1 MPDPWSYAAKTRNE
15 YAEQVAL
22 FMWAAVAQRFGPEIA
37 NRLETYTVP
46 GWAKRV
52 YDTSQL
58 EHNINGKNA
67 RPMPELEWLH
77 AIKNQGHGDA
87 IRGAQS
93 KAEGV
98 KAGVPDTMLPIT
110 RGAHIDGMGVFQG
123 CMTPGFYLE
132 LKRRKSARGAEG
144 KLSPDQIRW
153 HAHLVEAGYKVGTY
167 IGWELARDALCEYLG
182 RTQ

>member
-37 NRLETYTVP
+37 NRLESYTIP
-46 GWAKRV
+46 GWAKNT
-52 YDTSQL
+52 YDASQL
-58 EHNINGKNA
+58 LHNINGKNA
-67 RPMPELEWLH
+67 RPMPELEWFH

-98 KAGVPDTMLPIT
+98 KAGVPDTMLPEPKDT
-110 RGAHIDGMGVFQG
+110 QYTNEVEYH
-123 CMTPGFYLE
+123 GFYLE
-132 LKRRKSARGAEG
+132 LKRRKSARGGAG
-144 KLSPDQIRW
+144 TLSPDQVRW
-153 HAHLVEAGYKVGTY
+153 HAALQRAGYKVGTY
-167 IGWELARDALCEYLG
+167 VGWELARDALCEYLG